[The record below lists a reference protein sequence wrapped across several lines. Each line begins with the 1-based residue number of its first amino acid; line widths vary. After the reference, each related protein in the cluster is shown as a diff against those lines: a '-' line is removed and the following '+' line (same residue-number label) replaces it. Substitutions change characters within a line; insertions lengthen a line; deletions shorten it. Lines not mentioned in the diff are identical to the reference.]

1 MVWYVLEVDIFC
13 ESKNSPGEN
22 WVFVV
27 ADPGFLRLNGWPQ
40 PISEQISENFVCPVR
55 PSPGF
60 LLNSSSLRAY
70 SRQAKVEAKEKKILK

>member
-1 MVWYVLEVDIFC
+1 MLEVEIFY

-27 ADPGFLRLNGWPQ
+27 ADPGFLRLNGRLQ
-40 PISEQISENFVCPVR
+40 PISDQISENFVCPVR

-60 LLNSSSLRAY
+60 LLNS
-70 SRQAKVEAKEKKILK
+70 